1 MISRSFY
8 IACVSLR
15 LWLIKLHNN
24 SLLLITTDQCHNIW
38 IRCELQGRSYVNFHL
53 THSMSHV
60 DDVASSRD
68 GISDYSRLLGSLFLT
83 SHFQI
88 VFKLVVISISQQF
101 MRLGSAPSGASKG
114 FIRLLCEICRP
125 LTCQQ
130 ILKCCSLTL
139 VCWAVSWYIYR
150 QNMCVGARDCQRPCC
165 ANIFFPSANINWYIW

>member
-1 MISRSFY
+1 MRASGWQLCKFSSDTFHVT
-8 IACVSLR
+8 CGWCSLKQR
-15 LWLIKLHNN
+15 W
-24 SLLLITTDQCHNIW
+24 
-38 IRCELQGRSYVNFHL
+38 
-53 THSMSHV
+53 
-60 DDVASSRD
+60 
-68 GISDYSRLLGSLFLT
+68 ISDYSRLLGSLFLT

-114 FIRLLCEICRP
+114 CEICRP

-165 ANIFFPSANINWYIW
+165 ANIFFPSANINWYSNYRPQYCRSA